1 MASNTAGS
9 TAAPAKS
16 EKQIAAEALVALMAP
31 GKAISQ
37 MTVGTDA
44 AAEPNMVVIYLTQ
57 PAA

>member
-37 MTVGTDA
+37 FNVGSDA
-44 AAEPNMVVIYLTQ
+44 TGEPNMVVIYLVT
-57 PAA
+57 PTA